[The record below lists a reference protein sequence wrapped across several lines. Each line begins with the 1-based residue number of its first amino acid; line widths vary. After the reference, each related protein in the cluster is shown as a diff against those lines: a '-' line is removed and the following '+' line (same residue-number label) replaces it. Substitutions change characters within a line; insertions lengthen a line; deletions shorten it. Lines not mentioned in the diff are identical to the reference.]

1 MEGLVLFNKPQNY
14 TSVQI
19 VNYFKKLTK
28 KKVGHG
34 GTLDPFAE
42 GLLILGIDD
51 YTKELTKF
59 LKESRK
65 TYIAEIE
72 LGAISDTYDIT
83 GNIVRTDANP
93 EPRRVQ
99 DHEPSSALVHGLTR
113 TDTNL
118 NISEIEKIL
127 AGFIGEIEQIPPPY
141 SAIKIKGKR
150 AYKLAR
156 KGLKVDL
163 KPRKVKIYNIK
174 ILDLKEKI
182 LKIEVEVS
190 SGTYIRSLAHDI
202 GQKLGCGAYLKSLV
216 RTKINEFTLEE
227 ALSFEDIEKDYL
239 EFYVK
244 VYGRVQRVGFRL
256 FCRNWAQNL
265 GIFGYAKNLTDGS
278 IEVLAQGKEKNLQ
291 EFLEKIKR
299 GPILAKVEK
308 IEIIWRK
315 AKNRF
320 SYFETF

>member
-14 TSVQI
+14 TSTQI

-42 GLLILGIDD
+42 GLLILGIGD

-65 TYIAEIE
+65 TYMAEIE
-72 LGAISDTYDIT
+72 LGAVSDTYDIT
-83 GNIVRTDANP
+83 GKITQTHADWTQIYA
-93 EPRRVQ
+93 
-99 DHEPSSALVHGLTR
+99 DL
-113 TDTNL
+113 NL
-118 NISEIEKIL
+118 LEIEKVL
-127 AGFIGEIEQIPPPY
+127 SSFIGEIEQTPPPF
-141 SAIKIKGKR
+141 SAVKIKGKR
-150 AYKLAR
+150 AYELAR
-156 KGLKVDL
+156 RGKKIELKS
-163 KPRKVKIYNIK
+163 RKVIIYDIK
-174 ILDLKEKI
+174 VLEFKKNI
-182 LKIEVEVS
+182 LKIEAEVS

-202 GQKLGCGAYLKSLV
+202 GQKLGCGAYLKSLI

-239 EFYVK
+239 EFYAK
-244 VYGRVQRVGFRL
+244 VYGRVQGVGFRL
-256 FCRNWAQNL
+256 FCWNWAQSL

-278 IEVLAQGKEKNLQ
+278 VEVLAQGKEENLQ
-291 EFLEKIKR
+291 EFLEKIKQ
-299 GPILAKVEK
+299 GPKLAKVEK

-315 AKNRF
+315 AKNKF